1 MDTTRGREA
10 FVAIHT
16 GWNGVIEGVR
26 TTALLRVFAQD
37 ERAAALHFAA
47 YGVSRTG
54 GGVIRAD
61 FPSCSCSRATGSPP
75 PRTTRAAPRRSPD
88 SKSCGPPLRNRRD
101 GDDRRAVL
109 RGDRTGMPA
118 RSSSDVACPGRRRR
132 APVGGTSARRH
143 VAQRDRPASSSPP
156 SWRNAS
162 SAPAPRSGFQVCSAV
177 QPLSSGSS
185 SSG

>member
-1 MDTTRGREA
+1 MTGPGLGALVTDDYTHVDKRPLGMDTTRGREA

-54 GGVIRAD
+54 GGVITRRTS
-61 FPSCSCSRATGSPP
+61 PSCSCSRATGSPP

-88 SKSCGPPLRNRRD
+88 SKSCGPPLRNSPD
-101 GDDRRAVL
+101 GDDLRAVL
-109 RGDRTGMPA
+109 RGDRDA
-118 RSSSDVACPGRRRR
+118 
-132 APVGGTSARRH
+132 
-143 VAQRDRPASSSPP
+143 
-156 SWRNAS
+156 
-162 SAPAPRSGFQVCSAV
+162 
-177 QPLSSGSS
+177 
-185 SSG
+185 